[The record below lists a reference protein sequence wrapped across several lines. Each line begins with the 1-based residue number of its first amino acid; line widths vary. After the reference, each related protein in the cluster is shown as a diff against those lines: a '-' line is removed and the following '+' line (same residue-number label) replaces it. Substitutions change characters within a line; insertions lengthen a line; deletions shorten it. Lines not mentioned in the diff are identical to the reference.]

1 MSQAEPK
8 HSAEEAVRTAE
19 EQARRAEAEAERFAS
34 KVSDRAQSSV
44 RDAGRLAHD
53 EANARVSGAFDA
65 AAGEAERAAS
75 AAEDAASNYQ
85 SGAVPAR
92 ALKSVSDLLEDTARG
107 LRHSDLDDV
116 VGNLGRAARRNPVTF
131 LAGAAAVGFVL
142 SVIASVYVV
151 SKTANINPYVPT
163 TAVFVVLTSYGV
175 TGVVTESQLVFFVG
189 PAIFLGILVALS
201 AYAND
206 GALASLSL
214 VFFPVLGYMINAPYG
229 LADGFPLL
237 DQFRIALVFSLLFT
251 LSIGIAG
258 FLIGV
263 VIRRV
268 VDYADMITIEEL
280 RHPEAAAPEGSTDQ
294 LPGDA
299 DSDEE

>member
-1 MSQAEPK
+1 MAE
-8 HSAEEAVRTAE
+8 
-19 EQARRAEAEAERFAS
+19 
-34 KVSDRAQSSV
+34 SV
-44 RDAGRLAHD
+44 RRFVVGRDRTVTRRILLITA
-53 EANARVSGAFDA
+53 ALTVAAF
-65 AAGEAERAAS
+65 GTL
-75 AAEDAASNYQ
+75 
-85 SGAVPAR
+85 AVPTFWER
-92 ALKSVSDLLEDTARG
+92 YVSASGSETMQI
-107 LRHSDLDDV
+107 
-116 VGNLGRAARRNPVTF
+116 
-131 LAGAAAVGFVL
+131 AAAVGFVL

>member
-1 MSQAEPK
+1 MAE
-8 HSAEEAVRTAE
+8 
-19 EQARRAEAEAERFAS
+19 
-34 KVSDRAQSSV
+34 SV
-44 RDAGRLAHD
+44 RRFVVGRDRTVTRRILLITA
-53 EANARVSGAFDA
+53 ALTVAAF
-65 AAGEAERAAS
+65 GTL
-75 AAEDAASNYQ
+75 
-85 SGAVPAR
+85 AVPTFWER
-92 ALKSVSDLLEDTARG
+92 YVSASGSETMQI
-107 LRHSDLDDV
+107 
-116 VGNLGRAARRNPVTF
+116 
-131 LAGAAAVGFVL
+131 AAAVGFVL

-280 RHPEAAAPEGSTDQ
+280 RHPEAVAPEGSTDQ

>member
-1 MSQAEPK
+1 MTE
-8 HSAEEAVRTAE
+8 
-19 EQARRAEAEAERFAS
+19 
-34 KVSDRAQSSV
+34 SV
-44 RDAGRLAHD
+44 RRFVVGRDRTVTRRILLITA
-53 EANARVSGAFDA
+53 ALTVAAF
-65 AAGEAERAAS
+65 GTL
-75 AAEDAASNYQ
+75 
-85 SGAVPAR
+85 AVPTFWER
-92 ALKSVSDLLEDTARG
+92 YVSASGGETMQ
-107 LRHSDLDDV
+107 V
-116 VGNLGRAARRNPVTF
+116 
-131 LAGAAAVGFVL
+131 AAAVGFVL

-163 TAVFVVLTSYGV
+163 AAVFVVLTSYGV

-189 PAIFLGILVALS
+189 PAIFVGVLVALS

-237 DQFRIALVFSLLFT
+237 DRLRIALVFSLLFT

-263 VIRRV
+263 FIRRV

-280 RHPEAAAPEGSTDQ
+280 RHPEAIEAEASTDQ
-294 LPGDA
+294 LPGETEPD
-299 DSDEE
+299 DE